1 MDHICPACIFK
12 TVALQQVHALLS
24 GEYSVDLGILIVYS
38 IKSSVSVLLDC
49 ALIPDSRIVSIALL
63 IVLRKIRMSFIT
75 ALLFPLTREGFG
87 VELR

>member
-1 MDHICPACIFK
+1 MGFYRLR
-12 TVALQQVHALLS
+12 VADRFMRTFIRR
-24 GEYSVDLGILIVYS
+24 YSADLGILIVYS